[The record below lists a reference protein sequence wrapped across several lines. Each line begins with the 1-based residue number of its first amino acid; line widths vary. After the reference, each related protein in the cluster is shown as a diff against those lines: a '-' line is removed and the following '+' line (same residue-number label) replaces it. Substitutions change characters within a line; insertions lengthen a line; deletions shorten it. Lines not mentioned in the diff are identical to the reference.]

1 MGGAVAEIKTLA
13 EYHSAIESCSKACVF
28 FWAAWHEPSKPGGQM
43 DQVFSQLAELH
54 RGAVN
59 CVKVEAE
66 AAPEVSA
73 KLEIATVPTF
83 VLVKGGAACG
93 RIEGADPPTL
103 AKRVQELANEHV
115 AQQKS
120 KGDGVEGMQ
129 PELKAKLKSIIG
141 TSPVMLFMKGNAE
154 EPKCKFSRKMAEMLR
169 GAKVD
174 FGSFDILTDE
184 QVRAGLKVYSNWPTF
199 PQLYVKGVLVGGVD
213 EVSKLAEDGDLKNS
227 LANAAG
233 VKPSKNTAG
242 AVGGGKSVEERCKDI
257 MRRAE
262 TMVFMKGT
270 PDAPRCGFSRTLVG
284 LLREENIAFESFD
297 ILEDQE
303 VREVLKDLS
312 NWPTYPQLYVQ
323 GELVGGLDIVKEMKL
338 EGPLAP
344 QLGVT
349 PKENLE
355 SRLKRLMTSSPIMLF
370 MKGNPDSPQCGF
382 SRTAVGLLREE
393 GVEFGTFDILAD
405 DEVRQ
410 GLKKLSEWPTYPQLY
425 CGGELV
431 GGLDIMKE
439 MKQAGELEAALRPQA

>member
-1 MGGAVAEIKTLA
+1 
-13 EYHSAIESCSKACVF
+13 
-28 FWAAWHEPSKPGGQM
+28 
-43 DQVFSQLAELH
+43 
-54 RGAVN
+54 
-59 CVKVEAE
+59 
-66 AAPEVSA
+66 
-73 KLEIATVPTF
+73 
-83 VLVKGGAACG
+83 
-93 RIEGADPPTL
+93 
-103 AKRVQELANEHV
+103 
-115 AQQKS
+115 
-120 KGDGVEGMQ
+120 MQ

-184 QVRAGLKVYSNWPTF
+184 EVRAGLKVYSNWPTF

-233 VKPSKNTAG
+233 VEPRNTAG
-242 AVGGGKSVEERCKDI
+242 AVGGGKSVEERCKDL
-257 MRRAE
+257 MKSAE

-303 VREVLKDLS
+303 VRQVLKDLS

-382 SRTAVGLLREE
+382 SRTAVGLLREV

-439 MKQAGELEAALRPQA
+439 MKQAGELEAALRPQG

>member
-13 EYHSAIESCSKACVF
+13 EYNSAIESSSKACVF
-28 FWAAWHEPSKPGGQM
+28 FWAAWHEPSKLGGQM
-43 DQVFSQLAELH
+43 DEVFSQLAELH
-54 RGAVN
+54 RGAVH

-66 AAPEVSA
+66 AVPEVSA

-83 VLVKGGAACG
+83 VLGGAACG
-93 RIEGADPPTL
+93 RIEGADPSTL
-103 AKRVQELANEHV
+103 AKRVQELANEQV
-115 AQQKS
+115 AQQKA

-184 QVRAGLKVYSNWPTF
+184 EVRAGLKVYSNWPTF
-199 PQLYVKGVLVGGVD
+199 PQLYVKEVLVGGVD

-233 VKPSKNTAG
+233 VEPSKNTVG
-242 AVGGGKSVEERCKDI
+242 AVGGPKSVEERCKDI
-257 MRRAE
+257 IKSAE

-297 ILEDQE
+297 ILEDEE
-303 VREVLKDLS
+303 VRQVLKDLS
-312 NWPTYPQLYVQ
+312 NWPTYPQLYVH
-323 GELVGGLDIVKEMKL
+323 GELVGGLDILKEMKL

-439 MKQAGELEAALRPQA
+439 MKQAGELKAALRPQG